1 MNRRIEAEA
10 LRQRRGQEGLILMGC
25 GGPLDEWESG
35 INDWLTEEGIL
46 LDGTKFSDI
55 TPFQYRGLTCL
66 LFAMTDDV
74 KVDVGRLAVWRLKSH
89 EVFGGTWLSDF
100 LNNQLGMRG
109 DEMPDA
115 SAEQNTERG
124 SEMES
129 PPSPGKQETISEPGP
144 DEEPQQNQEVIAP
157 C

>member
-1 MNRRIEAEA
+1 MNRRIDAEA

-25 GGPLDEWESG
+25 GGPLDEGESG

-66 LFAMTDDV
+66 LFAMTNDV
-74 KVDVGRLAVWRLKSH
+74 KVDIGRLAIWRLKSH

-100 LNNQLGMRG
+100 LTNQLGMRG
-109 DEMPDA
+109 DELPDA
-115 SAEQNTERG
+115 PAEQNVEPASASTE
-124 SEMES
+124 
-129 PPSPGKQETISEPGP
+129 PETANEPGP
-144 DEEPQQNQEVIAP
+144 DEEPQQNQGVIAP

>member
-1 MNRRIEAEA
+1 MNKRISPDE
-10 LRQRRGQEGLILMGC
+10 LRQKRGQEGLILMGC
-25 GGPLDEWESG
+25 GGPLEEWESG

-100 LNNQLGMRG
+100 LTNQLGMRG
-109 DEMPDA
+109 DELPDA
-115 SAEQNTERG
+115 PAERKAEREQDVESASASTE
-124 SEMES
+124 
-129 PPSPGKQETISEPGP
+129 PETANDPGP
-144 DEEPQQNQEVIAP
+144 DEEPQQNQEVIAS

>member
-25 GGPLDEWESG
+25 GGPLEEWESDVNG
-35 INDWLTEEGIL
+35 WLTDEGIL

-55 TPFQYRGLTCL
+55 TPFQYRGWTCL
-66 LFAMTDDV
+66 LFALTEDV
-74 KVDVGRLAVWRLKSH
+74 KLDIGKLAVWRQKSH
-89 EVFGGTWLSDF
+89 DVFDSTWLSDF

-109 DEMPDA
+109 DELPDA
-115 SAEQNTERG
+115 PAERKAEREQEVEPASASTE
-124 SEMES
+124 
-129 PPSPGKQETISEPGP
+129 PETANEPGP

>member
-1 MNRRIEAEA
+1 MNKRISPDE
-10 LRQRRGQEGLILMGC
+10 LRQKRGQEGLILMGC
-25 GGPLDEWESG
+25 GGPLEEWESG

-74 KVDVGRLAVWRLKSH
+74 KLDIGRLAVWRLKSH

-100 LNNQLGMRG
+100 LTNQLGMA
-109 DEMPDA
+109 ESVSLPLPHEKKEESEQPEPVPDREP
-115 SAEQNTERG
+115 EQ
-124 SEMES
+124 
-129 PPSPGKQETISEPGP
+129 KP
-144 DEEPQQNQEVIAP
+144 DTDPDPAPEVKLS

>member
-1 MNRRIEAEA
+1 MNKRISPDE
-10 LRQRRGQEGLILMGC
+10 LRQKRGQEGLILMGC
-25 GGPLDEWESG
+25 GGPLEEWESG

-100 LNNQLGMRG
+100 LNNQLGMRETNCRTLLPNG
-109 DEMPDA
+109 IRNKNRTWNPNRRPPNRNQPMNPDRMKNR
-115 SAEQNTERG
+115 SR
-124 SEMES
+124 
-129 PPSPGKQETISEPGP
+129 IRR
-144 DEEPQQNQEVIAP
+144 
-157 C
+157 

>member
-1 MNRRIEAEA
+1 MNKRISPDE
-10 LRQRRGQEGLILMGC
+10 LRQKRGQEGLILMGC

-100 LNNQLGMRG
+100 LNNQLGMA
-109 DEMPDA
+109 ESVSPSMPNERKEDL
-115 SAEQNTERG
+115 EQPKPVSGREPEQKPNTD
-124 SEMES
+124 
-129 PPSPGKQETISEPGP
+129 P
-144 DEEPQQNQEVIAP
+144 DPVPEVKLS

>member
-1 MNRRIEAEA
+1 MNRRIDAEA

-66 LFAMTDDV
+66 LFAMTNDV
-74 KVDVGRLAVWRLKSH
+74 KVDIGRLAIWRLKSH

-100 LNNQLGMRG
+100 LTNQLGMRG
-109 DEMPDA
+109 DELPDA
-115 SAEQNTERG
+115 PAEQNVEPASASTE
-124 SEMES
+124 
-129 PPSPGKQETISEPGP
+129 PETANEPGP
-144 DEEPQQNQEVIAP
+144 DEEPQQNQGVIAP

>member
-100 LNNQLGMRG
+100 LNNQLGM
-109 DEMPDA
+109 
-115 SAEQNTERG
+115 AENVAPPLPNERKEESEQPEPVPETEP
-124 SEMES
+124 EQ
-129 PPSPGKQETISEPGP
+129 KFETGP
-144 DEEPQQNQEVIAP
+144 DPAPEVKLS

>member
-1 MNRRIEAEA
+1 MNKRISPDE
-10 LRQRRGQEGLILMGC
+10 LRQKRGQEGLILMGC
-25 GGPLDEWESG
+25 GGPLEEWESG

-100 LNNQLGMRG
+100 LNNQLGMAESVSPSRPNERKE
-109 DEMPDA
+109 DLEQPEPVPDREP
-115 SAEQNTERG
+115 EQK
-124 SEMES
+124 
-129 PPSPGKQETISEPGP
+129 PETGP
-144 DEEPQQNQEVIAP
+144 DPAPEVKLS
-157 C
+157 

>member
-1 MNRRIEAEA
+1 MNKRISPDE
-10 LRQRRGQEGLILMGC
+10 LRQKRGQEGLILMGC
-25 GGPLDEWESG
+25 GGPLEEWESG

-89 EVFGGTWLSDF
+89 EVFSGTWLSDF
-100 LNNQLGMRG
+100 LNNQLGMA
-109 DEMPDA
+109 ESVSLPLPNEKNEESEQPEPVPDREP
-115 SAEQNTERG
+115 EQK
-124 SEMES
+124 
-129 PPSPGKQETISEPGP
+129 PETDP
-144 DEEPQQNQEVIAP
+144 DPAPEVKLS